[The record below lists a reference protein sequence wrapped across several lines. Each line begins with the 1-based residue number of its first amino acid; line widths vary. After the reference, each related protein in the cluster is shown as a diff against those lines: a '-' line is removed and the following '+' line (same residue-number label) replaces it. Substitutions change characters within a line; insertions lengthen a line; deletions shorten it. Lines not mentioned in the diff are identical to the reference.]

1 MMTQTDGWMGGGV
14 VLWALLGVLVV
25 IVVVIKKM
33 IRKK

>member
-1 MMTQTDGWMGGGV
+1 MMNQTDGWMGGGV